1 MEGSAPA
8 AKKGGISKKLLA
20 IIAVA
25 VLLIAAVGAAVLLLG
40 DNDDNNNATA
50 DNWLDKGFNLE
61 VFYNAGNTQRQT
73 ACELLKTGLE
83 SLNKDGKIKVTV
95 TPVEWATY
103 LELRKTG
110 KMPMMFIGWAP
121 DYADPD
127 DYEQPFYMSSGTY
140 AMMCGFSNA
149 TLDGMIASAAA
160 ELNTTQRAAMYE
172 QISMDMYNECYYVWT
187 SQATNY
193 HVMRDWVSG
202 FVYNPMYSGEIWYP
216 MNKSAS
222 SPVPDTYRYA
232 TSSGNAESF
241 DPAVDY
247 ETMGGWL
254 LQNVYETL
262 IFYNGSSTTDLVP
275 VVATEVPTVD
285 NGGISAD
292 GLTYNFT
299 IRDGITFSNGNTLTA
314 SDVKYSFDRGLMYND
329 PHGPFWM
336 YGQVLIPNYYDY
348 GMATFNDTTGAMEPE
363 ITQAMCDAAIW
374 LKSPTQIQFNLTQA
388 YPAFMSALAFNAG
401 SIVDQ
406 QYVEANGGLNKAGF
420 DYMKTHMMGSGPF
433 MLNSYAV
440 DAYWNLDRN
449 PTYWQGPAPLA
460 HAIITQVPDDTS
472 RIEQLK
478 KGDFDG
484 AYVPRQMKASVD
496 GEAGIQI
503 SQGNASF
510 DIDFL
515 GLNQKL
521 NLTGNNPELTN
532 VPADFFADKNVR
544 LACAHAF
551 NYDVYINQTWQGTAI
566 QPNGAIP
573 KGMFGYSADIPI
585 YAYNL
590 DLAAQ
595 YLKAAKTPTD
605 QTSSQSPMVDLSAVV
620 SRLRD

>member
-20 IIAVA
+20 VIVVA
-25 VLLIAAVGAAVLLLG
+25 VLLVAAIGAAILLLG
-40 DNDDNNNATA
+40 NNNQSNSKA
-50 DNWLDKGFNLE
+50 DNWLDEGFNLE
-61 VFYNAGNTQRQT
+61 VFYNTGNTQRQT
-73 ACELLKTGLE
+73 ACELMKTGLE
-83 SLNKDGKIKVTV
+83 SLNPGKIKVTV
-95 TPVEWATY
+95 TPLEWATY
-103 LELRKTG
+103 LEYRKTS
-110 KMPMMFIGWAP
+110 KMPAMFLGWMP

-140 AMMCGFSNA
+140 ALMCGLNNA
-149 TLDGMIASAAA
+149 TLDGMITAAAA

-172 QISMDMYNECYYVWT
+172 QISMDMYNECYYIWT
-187 SQATNY
+187 AQQTNY

-202 FVYNPMYSGEIWYP
+202 YVYNPMFSQEVWYTINKTASAP
-216 MNKSAS
+216 MA
-222 SPVPDTYRYA
+222 DTYRYA
-232 TSSGNAESF
+232 TSSGNVDYF
-241 DPAVDY
+241 DPARNYDNV
-247 ETMGGWL
+247 GGQV
-254 LQNVYETL
+254 LQNVYDTL
-262 IFYNGSSTTDLVP
+262 VFYNGSSSTELVP
-275 VVATEVPTVD
+275 VVATEIPTVE

-314 SDVKYSFDRGLMYND
+314 SDVKYSLDRGLMFND

-348 GMATFNDTTGAMEPE
+348 GMATFNATTGVIEPE

-374 LKSPTQIQFNLTQA
+374 LKSPNQIQFNLTQP
-388 YPAFMSALAFNAG
+388 YPAFLSTLAFQG
-401 SIVDQ
+401 SSIVDQ

-420 DYMKTHMMGSGPF
+420 DYMATHVMGSGPF
-433 MLNSYAV
+433 ILSSYAV
-440 DAYWNLDRN
+440 DSYWNYDRN
-449 PTYWQGPAPLA
+449 PTYWQGAAPLA
-460 HAIITQVPDDTS
+460 HVIVTQVPDDTS

-478 KGDFDG
+478 AGDYDG

-496 GEAGIQI
+496 GQAGIQI
-503 SQGNASF
+503 SQGNATF

-521 NLTGNNPELTN
+521 NLTGNNPDLTN

-544 LACAHAF
+544 LAFAHAF

-573 KGMFGYSADIPI
+573 KGMFGYSANVPI
-585 YAYNL
+585 YDYNL
-590 DLAAQ
+590 ELAKQ

-605 QTSSQSPMVDLSAVV
+605 TTSSASMLKELSSAMV
-620 SRLRD
+620 RLRD